1 MQRIDHPLLPANSLN
16 TRRHIS
22 SFHYGHAGQ
31 GEKVYIQASLHADEL
46 PGMLVAW
53 QLKQRL
59 AALDANGQIKGEI
72 IVVPVA
78 NPIGLDQNL
87 NGVALGRFEL
97 HSGQNFNRHYPA
109 FASEIFHA
117 VKSELGQDA
126 RANTRLIRQHLQQ
139 RVVAIEACSELAAQR
154 KTLMALACDA
164 DVVLDLHCD
173 CDAAAHLYTGTP
185 LWPQCEPL
193 ARYIGAAAT
202 LLAEESGDNPFDEA
216 CSQLWWQLRDM
227 AIAANLDVAIEMAC
241 LSVTIELRGQPD
253 VSRELAN
260 RDSDAIIAFLQHR
273 GIISGDAPPLPAL
286 RYPATPLAGSDSLLA
301 PHPGV
306 VHYHLK
312 AGVEVQAGDAIAD
325 VIDPISDQVTT
336 LRARHPGMLY
346 ATEQRHYATT
356 GQWLAKIA
364 TPESFKTGK
373 LLSA

>member
-1 MQRIDHPLLPANSLN
+1 MHRIDHPLPPISLN
-16 TRRHIS
+16 TARQIS
-22 SFHYGHAGQ
+22 SFHFGRAGQ

-46 PGMLVAW
+46 PGMLTAW

-59 AALDANGQIKGEI
+59 AALEAEGHLQGE
-72 IVVPVA
+72 VVLVPVA

-87 NGVALGRFEL
+87 NSVMLGRFEL
-97 HSGQNFNRHYPA
+97 ASGQNFNRHYPA
-109 FASEIFHA
+109 FAADIFHELKA
-117 VKSELGQDA
+117 ELGQDA
-126 RANTRLIRQHLQQ
+126 RANTRLIRERL
-139 RVVAIEACSELAAQR
+139 RSKVAAIAPASELAAQR

-173 CDAAAHLYTGTP
+173 CAAAMHLYTGTP
-185 LWPQCEPL
+185 LWEQCEPL

-227 AIAANLDVAIEMAC
+227 ATAANLDAAIDMAC
-241 LSVTIELRGQPD
+241 LAVTIELRGQAD
-253 VSRELAN
+253 VSHALAAQ
-260 RDSDAIIAFLQHR
+260 DADAIIAFLQHR
-273 GIISGDAPPLPAL
+273 GVIAGTAPALPEL

-306 VHYHLK
+306 VHYHLQSGTIV
-312 AGVEVQAGDAIAD
+312 AAGDTIAD
-325 VIDPISDQVTT
+325 IIDPVNDRVTT
-336 LRARHPGMLY
+336 LRASRPGMLY
-346 ATEQRHYATT
+346 ATESRHYAIT
-356 GQWLAKIA
+356 GQWLAKVA